1 MELELEPFSKVTSI
15 ITPFNKA
22 NVDTDQIIPKQFL
35 KLITKSGFGKFL
47 FYDWR
52 FDHDGKPK
60 NDFVLNN
67 SLYKNSQILVT
78 NENFGCGSSREHA
91 VWALKDFGFNVIIS
105 PSFADIFYSNCFKNG
120 VLPIIL
126 DIEKIHKLLQ
136 FEDEVELDLNSQKI
150 TLGDESINFEI
161 DSYRKIRLLKGL
173 DDIDLTLKEDEKI
186 ATRYYTIKELS
197 LENQSIS
204 SVKVG
209 GLVKPNSI
217 NISESNRLEV
227 WFYVYQ
233 GEDSLQVYYN
243 GTRPDLFKDD
253 AEVVVA
259 GKFDNNL
266 IMATELQTKCAS
278 RYEGDLKNTNT
289 I

>member
-1 MELELEPFSKVTSI
+1 MELKLEPFSKVTSI
-15 ITPFNKA
+15 ITPFDKA

-67 SLYKNSQILVT
+67 SHYENSQILVT

-136 FEDEVELDLNSQKI
+136 FEYEVELDLNSQKI

-161 DSYRKIRLLKGL
+161 DSHRKIRLLKGI

-186 ATRYYTIKELS
+186 EKF
-197 LENQSIS
+197 ENDSSI
-204 SVKVG
+204 V
-209 GLVKPNSI
+209 SI
-217 NISESNRLEV
+217 
-227 WFYVYQ
+227 F
-233 GEDSLQVYYN
+233 
-243 GTRPDLFKDD
+243 
-253 AEVVVA
+253 
-259 GKFDNNL
+259 
-266 IMATELQTKCAS
+266 
-278 RYEGDLKNTNT
+278 
-289 I
+289 

>member
-1 MELELEPFSKVTSI
+1 MELKLEPFSKVTSI
-15 ITPFNKA
+15 ITPFDKA

-52 FDHDGKPK
+52 FDHNGKPK

-67 SLYKNSQILVT
+67 SLYENSQILVT

-126 DIEKIHKLLQ
+126 DIEKIHKLLK

-150 TLGDESINFEI
+150 TLSDESINFEI
-161 DSYRKIRLLKGL
+161 DSYRKIRLLEGI

-186 ATRYYTIKELS
+186 EKF
-197 LENQSIS
+197 ENDSSI
-204 SVKVG
+204 V
-209 GLVKPNSI
+209 SI
-217 NISESNRLEV
+217 
-227 WFYVYQ
+227 F
-233 GEDSLQVYYN
+233 
-243 GTRPDLFKDD
+243 
-253 AEVVVA
+253 
-259 GKFDNNL
+259 
-266 IMATELQTKCAS
+266 
-278 RYEGDLKNTNT
+278 
-289 I
+289 

>member
-1 MELELEPFSKVTSI
+1 MELKLEPFSKVTSI
-15 ITPFNKA
+15 ITPFDKA

-52 FDHDGKPK
+52 FDRNGKPK

-67 SLYKNSQILVT
+67 PLYENSQILVT

-91 VWALKDFGFNVIIS
+91 VWALKEFGFNVIIS

-161 DSYRKIRLLKGL
+161 DSHRKIRLLKGI

-186 ATRYYTIKELS
+186 EKF
-197 LENQSIS
+197 ENDSSII
-204 SVKVG
+204 
-209 GLVKPNSI
+209 SI
-217 NISESNRLEV
+217 
-227 WFYVYQ
+227 F
-233 GEDSLQVYYN
+233 
-243 GTRPDLFKDD
+243 
-253 AEVVVA
+253 
-259 GKFDNNL
+259 
-266 IMATELQTKCAS
+266 
-278 RYEGDLKNTNT
+278 
-289 I
+289 

>member
-1 MELELEPFSKVTSI
+1 MKPFSKIISI
-15 ITPFNKA
+15 ITPFDKA

-52 FDHDGKPK
+52 FDHNGQEK
-60 NDFVLNN
+60 NDFILNDSTYQN
-67 SLYKNSQILVT
+67 SKILVT

-126 DIEKIHKLLQ
+126 DIEKIKKLLQ
-136 FEDEVELDLNSQKI
+136 YKDKIELDLDSQKI

-161 DSYRKIRLLKGL
+161 DSHRKIRLLEGL

-186 ATRYYTIKELS
+186 EYFEKNYSRI
-197 LENQSIS
+197 SIF
-204 SVKVG
+204 
-209 GLVKPNSI
+209 
-217 NISESNRLEV
+217 E
-227 WFYVYQ
+227 
-233 GEDSLQVYYN
+233 
-243 GTRPDLFKDD
+243 
-253 AEVVVA
+253 
-259 GKFDNNL
+259 
-266 IMATELQTKCAS
+266 
-278 RYEGDLKNTNT
+278 
-289 I
+289 

>member
-1 MELELEPFSKVTSI
+1 MELKLKPFSKVTSI
-15 ITPFNKA
+15 ITPFDKA

-67 SLYKNSQILVT
+67 SLYENSQILVT

-136 FEDEVELDLNSQKI
+136 FENEVELDLNSQKI
-150 TLGDESINFEI
+150 TLGNESINFEI
-161 DSYRKIRLLKGL
+161 ESYRKIRLLEGL

-186 ATRYYTIKELS
+186 EKF
-197 LENQSIS
+197 ENDSSI
-204 SVKVG
+204 V
-209 GLVKPNSI
+209 SI
-217 NISESNRLEV
+217 
-227 WFYVYQ
+227 F
-233 GEDSLQVYYN
+233 
-243 GTRPDLFKDD
+243 
-253 AEVVVA
+253 
-259 GKFDNNL
+259 
-266 IMATELQTKCAS
+266 
-278 RYEGDLKNTNT
+278 
-289 I
+289 